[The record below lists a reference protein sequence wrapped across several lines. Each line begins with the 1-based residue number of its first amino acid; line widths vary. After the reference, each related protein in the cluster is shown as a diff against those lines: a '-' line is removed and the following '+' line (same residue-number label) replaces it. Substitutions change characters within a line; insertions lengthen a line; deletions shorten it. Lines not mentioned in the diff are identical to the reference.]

1 MKKWFLNLPL
11 IAKIRLK
18 VGSYFLDKE
27 VRQRKRSMQ
36 SVGLAGAR
44 NIGILFNAKDE
55 KTFKVVR
62 EFAQELRGGG
72 LRTVKGLGY
81 VPTASVEEFQRTSQD
96 FEFFFRDDF
105 NFYFRPQGRKV
116 AAFTGEQFDILIDLR
131 MKRFIPLLFIVG
143 LSKARFKVGKHT
155 NGDEDFYDL
164 MIRVRDNDDLSY
176 FVSQVKHYLNMLDQ

>member
-11 IAKIRLK
+11 VAKVRLK
-18 VGSYFLDKE
+18 IGSYFLDQE
-27 VRQRKRSMQ
+27 MRQRKRSMK
-36 SVGLAGAR
+36 SVGLTDAR

-62 EFAQELRGGG
+62 EFAQELRAGG

-81 VPTASVEEFQRTSQD
+81 VPSASVEAFQRASQD

-143 LSKARFKVGKHT
+143 LSKAKFKVGRLS

-164 MIRVRDNDDLSY
+164 MIRVGDNEDLTY